1 MHIYIIY
8 LSLIYGFSNCR
19 VSMIWESSPD
29 NTGIDHIS
37 IYFRSKKMCI
47 RDRPMTV
54 PFIIAMGI
62 GVASIRSD
70 KNAEADSFGLVALCS
85 IGPILAVL
93 LLGFFY
99 EGESSGITTSVIEN
113 YQNTSQI
120 GLSYVEAIPKYM
132 TEVAIALSPIVIFF
146 LLFQV
151 FVLKL
156 RRLPFI
162 RILIGLVF
170 TYTGLVCFL
179 LGVNVGFSPLGL
191 ILGTELGGGWTLY
204 LLIPIAALM
213 GWFIAV
219 SYTHLDVYKRQTMYR
234 LIHSKLTLCKTC

>member
-1 MHIYIIY
+1 MYKRQD
-8 LSLIYGFSNCR
+8 SGG
-19 VSMIWESSPD
+19 VT
-29 NTGIDHIS
+29 TG
-37 IYFRSKKMCI
+37 
-47 RDRPMTV
+47 PMTV

-151 FVLKL
+151 FVCLL
-156 RRLPFI
+156 
-162 RILIGLVF
+162 
-170 TYTGLVCFL
+170 YTSRCV
-179 LGVNVGFSPLGL
+179 
-191 ILGTELGGGWTLY
+191 
-204 LLIPIAALM
+204 
-213 GWFIAV
+213 
-219 SYTHLDVYKRQTMYR
+219 
-234 LIHSKLTLCKTC
+234 